1 MFRTVK
7 VLQINLTEN
16 FMMKFI
22 ISMII
27 IICVVT
33 CLLLFLCFNPSCRIV
48 KDQSRLS
55 GSYVADYKFAKEK
68 LTIKNDGTFIQEVT
82 LKASSKVNVAKGTW
96 TYIPK
101 IGYFRFD
108 HNFMMVLDGAR
119 RLKPDYA
126 KPRDSGVVLTPA
138 RRWFFRISLGS
149 SEHVLYKKID

>member
-1 MFRTVK
+1 MT
-7 VLQINLTEN
+7 
-16 FMMKFI
+16 KFI

-27 IICVVT
+27 IICVIT
-33 CLLLFLCFNPSCRIV
+33 CLLLFLLFLSLTPSCRIV
-48 KDQSRLS
+48 VKDQSMLS
-55 GSYVADYKFAKEK
+55 GTYVADYKFAKEK
-68 LTIKNDGTFIQEVT
+68 LTINNDGTFIQEVT
-82 LKASSKVNVAKGTW
+82 LKASSKVDVAKGTW

-108 HNFMMVLDGAR
+108 HNFMIVLDGAR

-149 SEHVLYKKID
+149 GEHILYKKID